1 MNSILALEQK
11 NALIKLGA
19 FSNGVNVDFSTADK
33 LNETSVKTR
42 VRITSKRKQTAM
54 NAKERL
60 ENDYASKIDKP
71 LKKVSFLKRIGRR

>member
-19 FSNGVNVDFSTADK
+19 FSNGVDVDFGTAEK

>member
-19 FSNGVNVDFSTADK
+19 FSNGVDVDFSTAEK

>member
-1 MNSILALEQK
+1 MNSILAIEQK

-19 FSNGVNVDFSTADK
+19 FSNNVDVDFGTAEK
-33 LNETSVKTR
+33 LNENNVKTR

-54 NAKERL
+54 NAKERI